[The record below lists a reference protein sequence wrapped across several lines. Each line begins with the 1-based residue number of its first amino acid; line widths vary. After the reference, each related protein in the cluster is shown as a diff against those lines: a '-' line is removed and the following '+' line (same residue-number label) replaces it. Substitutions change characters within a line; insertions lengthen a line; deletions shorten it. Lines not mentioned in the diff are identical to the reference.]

1 MNVISV
7 EKLAVLRRR
16 PMSDGEARSFPLPSP
31 FVFYFHFRLVLCS
44 VPCYTPKGPSSPPS
58 SAMSLR
64 RVTLRHGP
72 LLRAPPGVSPG

>member
-7 EKLAVLRRR
+7 GKLAVCFAEDRCLMVKR
-16 PMSDGEARSFPLPSP
+16 GPSP

-72 LLRAPPGVSPG
+72 LLRARPGVSPG